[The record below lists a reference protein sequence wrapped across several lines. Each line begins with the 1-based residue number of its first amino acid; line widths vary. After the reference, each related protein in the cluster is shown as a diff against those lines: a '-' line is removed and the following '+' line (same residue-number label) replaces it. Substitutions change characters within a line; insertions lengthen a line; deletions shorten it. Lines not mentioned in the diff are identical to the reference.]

1 MSKEMQISRCLALI
15 TPDTPSAADAAALV
29 RRELT
34 ARGRRPWPAAEIEVY
49 PGRGECLLLA
59 RPARETRMYISAT
72 ALAFLSAQFD
82 TEGY

>member
-1 MSKEMQISRCLALI
+1 MKTEKNTDSCLALI
-15 TPDTPSAADAAALV
+15 APGTLSAADAAALV

-59 RPARETRMYISAT
+59 RPARETQMYISAT
-72 ALAFLSAQFD
+72 ALAVLSAHFD